1 MALFKCNHFI
11 EIDGII
17 FDGTESNVQCIRWQK
32 CTYSTRAHIH
42 IQYKYVIFVVT
53 LMECWPSN
61 GLFLV
66 GQASVVIWFVRKKRT
81 NINFFCRRPFK
92 QINWLNFLLLVYFL
106 SLHIFWILYGISVQ
120 LQLCVSRADIWD
132 TNADNDCVL
141 YNHGTCFMGKPVHWR
156 AHSTPNRI
164 NKVEEKG
171 LYYTVTPSYVS
182 QIIHCSLKTPFI
194 FHLFWWHSIVREG
207 DTILITSQLVPASYI
222 SKFNIIQ
229 RIDHFSIRCSFS
241 FYISSSRFS
250 SSSSSSTSCFSSSF
264 SLAFSLPL
272 FVWRSFECL
281 LLLLPSLPYVGYHIT
296 YSTYTRIIGRT
307 LHHLIM
313 FRICF
318 WHFIG

>member
-1 MALFKCNHFI
+1 MHSMTKVHVLHACPYSYTIQICNI
-11 EIDGII
+11 CCYTDGVLAIKWSI
-17 FDGTESNVQCIRWQK
+17 FGWTGFGGHLIC
-32 CTYSTRAHIH
+32 
-42 IQYKYVIFVVT
+42 
-53 LMECWPSN
+53 P
-61 GLFLV
+61 
-66 GQASVVIWFVRKKRT
+66 KKRT

-296 YSTYTRIIGRT
+296 YSTFTRIIGRT